1 MKKRRFT
8 RRQMLET
15 GAMLI
20 AGAGLSRT
28 GRAQSKPGIL
38 LERRPGSSHV
48 WILGGGSGHGSKH
61 GPALGER
68 AAATILG
75 ERRPPG
81 VLSFPEENLI
91 LSLISVT
98 SGLD

>member
-68 AAATILG
+68 AAATLLG
-75 ERRPPG
+75 ERRPDPE
-81 VLSFPEENLI
+81 LSLSREKISSFP
-91 LSLISVT
+91 
-98 SGLD
+98 